1 MVRSLLQWVVLL
13 SGIYASE
20 KTEENTDPIIPS
32 SEFKL
37 SSGNPAIL
45 VLADVETTESTGVET
60 TESTGVETTE
70 STGVEPPKSTD
81 VLAYDLGD
89 KKESDKL
96 SIISKDLFWGVTGT
110 LTSSTE
116 TPGRRFILPM
126 AYRLLGEDDKK
137 GGNVFHVGGW
147 PDGEFP

>member
-45 VLADVETTESTGVET
+45 VLADVETTEST
-60 TESTGVETTE
+60 TESTN
-70 STGVEPPKSTD
+70 
-81 VLAYDLGD
+81 VLAYDLEGT
-89 KKESDKL
+89 KESL